1 VTPYLAAHAV
11 SHHIIWRNVRLT
23 RLLHSAGGV
32 WVIGGSGKIEIDNT
46 FEARLQLLKENALPA
61 VRKTLFG
68 TNPHRKFFD

>member
-1 VTPYLAAHAV
+1 MICP
-11 SHHIIWRNVRLT
+11 
-23 RLLHSAGGV
+23 LLRSTLNYEFNTDCPRPHRSAGGV
-32 WVIGGSGKIEIDNT
+32 WVVGGSGKIEIDNT